1 MTLEADMA
9 KEIVELQQRIRVLD
23 KIIVT
28 LIDNAPVEHISDEK
42 YKIGF
47 NAIKGGPYDG

>member
-47 NAIKGGPYDG
+47 NAIKGEQG

>member
-1 MTLEADMA
+1 MTIEADMA

-28 LIDNAPVEHISDEK
+28 LIDNAPVEHVSDEK
-42 YKIGF
+42 YGVGF
-47 NAIKGGPYDG
+47 NQRKGEKG

>member
-1 MTLEADMA
+1 MTIEADMA
-9 KEIVELQQRIRVLD
+9 REIVELQQRIRVLD

-42 YKIGF
+42 YSVGF
-47 NAIKGGPYDG
+47 NQRKGEQG